1 MFWLDEVDC
10 KGDEKHIAECKSNPW
25 GVHDCSYYEAVG
37 IVCGEYSTTAD
48 DNNVQVYDDIYF
60 NYLDRSPRRN
70 HLAYTIN
77 HTTAVPLPK
86 PQLSFTSV

>member
-37 IVCGEYSTTAD
+37 IVCGEYSTTTG
-48 DNNVQVYDDIYF
+48 DNNVQVYDE
-60 NYLDRSPRRN
+60 S
-70 HLAYTIN
+70 
-77 HTTAVPLPK
+77 
-86 PQLSFTSV
+86 